1 MRKAI
6 FLLMTALALTS
17 EFAYSQN
24 SIKRP
29 DTYNYNRGL
38 EELRNENYDDALIY
52 LNKEVENDPKNGYAY
67 SWIAMIRHTQEEYGR
82 ALTSADL
89 ALKNL
94 PKKDSEFI
102 AATYNI
108 RAGVYLALEDTIKTL
123 NDYASA
129 IKACPTDDNAYE
141 KRAQIYY
148 EQKNYE
154 LADNDYKQIIKLDQ
168 GGVMGYMG
176 IGRNRNAQK
185 QWDEAIEQFNFVANM
200 YNDYSSAYSFRA
212 EAYIGKE
219 KWAEA
224 TDDIIKALSINGD
237 NKAFA
242 LMQDLKE
249 PAFGMLKAKM
259 KIQGTKNPNNAY
271 WPYCIGVMHEHNEE
285 YEKAIPFYEEAQRKD
300 ADDMNLRRIAQCYYE
315 MGDYDK
321 ALRNIN
327 QAIEL
332 DSTKVQYIP
341 FKANV
346 LYEMGNAK
354 EAIAEWDKHQA
365 LYPDYGFGYYRRGWF
380 KSLSGDEDGAIEDF
394 TLSVTLDPEY
404 SYSYVSRG
412 DVYSRQGKTE
422 LAKADFLKVIE
433 IENTPEKYECLHY
446 AYQGLGETE
455 KAIAAID
462 TIIARDED
470 KKGNYYDASCLY
482 SRMKNKEKALEYLE
496 KCLQMGYNRFAHI
509 RIDHDMDFLR
519 DMPEFKALIEKYE
532 SETKSKFSQSSDE
545 KTGSEKIT
553 TEVPFTKEN
562 GICNVKCKIND
573 LPLYFVFDTGASTV
587 SLSMVETTF
596 MMKNGYL
603 DKKDVVGS
611 QYFLDANGNVSE
623 GTTINIRKV
632 DFGGLE
638 LENVRAS
645 VVRNQK
651 APLLLGQSILS
662 RLGKIE
668 IDNSNHILKITQ
680 TVK

>member
-1 MRKAI
+1 MRLVLFIIA
-6 FLLMTALALTS
+6 FECVSLSVNA
-17 EFAYSQN
+17 QN
-24 SIKRP
+24 SNKRP

-38 EELRNENYDDALIY
+38 EELRKENYEEALTY
-52 LNKEVENDPKNGYAY
+52 LNKEVESDPKNGYAY

-82 ALTSADL
+82 ALTSVDL
-89 ALKNL
+89 ALKYL
-94 PKKDSEFI
+94 PKKDGEFVS
-102 AATYNI
+102 ATYNI
-108 RAGVYLALEDTIKTL
+108 RAGVYLALEDTVKAL

-129 IKACPTDDNAYE
+129 IKSCPTEENAYE
-141 KRAQIYY
+141 KRAQVYY
-148 EQKNYE
+148 EQGRYD
-154 LADNDYKQIIKLDQ
+154 LADTDYKQLIKLNQ

-185 QWDEAIEQFNFVANM
+185 RWDEAIEQFNLVANM
-200 YNDYSSAYSFRA
+200 YNDYSSVYAFRA
-212 EAYIGKE
+212 ESYIGKE

-224 TDDIIKALSINGD
+224 TDDIIKALSLAGD

-242 LMQDLKE
+242 MMQALKE

-259 KIQGTKNPNNAY
+259 KIQSAKSPNNAY

-285 YEKAIPFYEEAQRKD
+285 YEKAIPFYEEAHHKD

-315 MGDYDK
+315 LGNYDK
-321 ALRNIN
+321 ALIYIN

-346 LYEMGNAK
+346 LYEMGNPK
-354 EAIAEWDKHQA
+354 EAIAEWDKHQV
-365 LYPDYGFGYYRRGWF
+365 LYPEYGFGYYRRGWF
-380 KSLSGDEDGAIEDF
+380 KSLSGDDDGAIEDF
-394 TLSVTLDPEY
+394 TMSITLDPEY

-412 DVYSRQGKTE
+412 DVYARQGKLD
-422 LAKADFLKVIE
+422 LAKADYQKVVE
-433 IENTPEKYECLHY
+433 IENSPEKYDCLHY
-446 AYQGLGETE
+446 AYHGLGEND

-470 KKGNYYDASCLY
+470 KKGNYYDAACLY
-482 SRMKNKEKALEYLE
+482 SRMQNKEKALEYLE
-496 KCLQMGYNRFAHI
+496 KCLEMGYNRFHHI
-509 RIDHDMDFLR
+509 RLDHDMDFIR
-519 DMPEFKALIEKYE
+519 NTEEFNRLLDKYE
-532 SETKSKFSQSSDE
+532 SRTKASGSSLHVSKTKGE
-545 KTGSEKIT
+545 EVISEI
-553 TEVPFTKEN
+553 PFTKEN

-587 SLSMVETTF
+587 SLSMVEATF

-611 QYFLDANGNVSE
+611 QYFQDANGNVSE
-623 GTTINIRKV
+623 GTIINIRQV
-632 DFGGLE
+632 NFGELK

-651 APLLLGQSILS
+651 APLLLGQSVLS

-668 IDNSNHILKITQ
+668 IDNGNHLIKITH
-680 TVK
+680 TK

>member
-1 MRKAI
+1 MKQLVI
-6 FLLMTALALTS
+6 LLISMLSLAA
-17 EFAYSQN
+17 FAQDKN
-24 SIKRP
+24 NRP
-29 DTYNYNRGL
+29 SSYNYQRGVEAIQNKNMDEAL
-38 EELRNENYDDALIY
+38 EY
-52 LNKEVENDPKNGYAY
+52 LNKEIEDNPKNGYAY
-67 SWIAMIRHTQEEYGR
+67 SWIAMVRAQQKEYGR

-89 ALKNL
+89 SIKYL
-94 PKKDSEFI
+94 PKKDAEYLYF
-102 AATYNI
+102 AYET
-108 RAGVYLALEDTIKTL
+108 RALVYAELEDTIKAL
-123 NDYASA
+123 ADYTAA
-129 IKACPTDDNAYE
+129 IKIMPDKDDAYE

-148 EQKNYE
+148 EQEKYD
-154 LADNDYKQIIKLDQ
+154 LADVDYKKLISLDR

-185 QWDEAIEQFNFVANM
+185 RWDEAIEQFNYVANL
-200 YNDYSSAYSFRA
+200 YNDYASVYSFRA
-212 EAYIGKE
+212 ESYIGKE

-224 TDDIIKALSINGD
+224 TDDIVKALSISGD

-249 PAFGMLKAKM
+249 PAFSMLKAKM
-259 KIQGTKNPNNAY
+259 KIQSTKNPNNAY
-271 WPYCIGVMHEHNEE
+271 WPYCIGVMHENNDEF
-285 YEKAIPFYEEAQRKD
+285 EKAIPFYEEAQRKD

-315 MGDYDK
+315 MGDYDN
-321 ALRNIN
+321 ALKNIN
-327 QAIEL
+327 QAIDL

-354 EAIAEWDKHQA
+354 EAIEEWDKHQL
-365 LYPDYGFGYYRRGWF
+365 LYPEYGFGYYRRGWF

-394 TLSVTLDPEY
+394 TMSVTLDPDY

-412 DVYSRQGKTE
+412 DVYARQGKTE

-433 IENTPEKYECLHY
+433 IENTPEKYECIHY

-462 TIIARDED
+462 TIIARDSD

-482 SRMKNKEKALEYLE
+482 SRMKNKDKALEYLE
-496 KCLQMGYNRFAHI
+496 KSLEMGYNRFAHI
-509 RIDHDMDFLR
+509 RVDHDMDFLR
-519 DMPEFKALIEKYE
+519 DMPEFKSLIEKYE
-532 SETKSKFSQSSDE
+532 NATKQKFSKSSE
-545 KTGSEKIT
+545 NINGGEQIT
-553 TEVPFTKEN
+553 TEIPFTKEN

-587 SLSMVETTF
+587 SLSMVEATF

-603 DKKDVVGS
+603 DKKDVIGS

-623 GTTINIRKV
+623 GTTINIGRV
-632 DFGGLE
+632 DFGGLK

-651 APLLLGQSILS
+651 APLLLGQSVLG

-668 IDNSNHILKITQ
+668 IDNEKRVLKITN
-680 TVK
+680 K

>member
-1 MRKAI
+1 MRQLFI
-6 FLLMTALALTS
+6 ILVSMLSLVALA
-17 EFAYSQN
+17 QDKN
-24 SIKRP
+24 SRP
-29 DTYNYNRGL
+29 SSYNYQRGVEAIQNKNLDEAL
-38 EELRNENYDDALIY
+38 EY
-52 LNKEVENDPKNGYAY
+52 LNKEVDDNPKNGYAY
-67 SWIAMIRHTQEEYGR
+67 SWIAMVRAQQNEYGR

-89 ALKNL
+89 AIKNL
-94 PKKDSEFI
+94 PKKDAEYLYF
-102 AATYNI
+102 AYET
-108 RAGVYLALEDTIKTL
+108 RALVYAELQDTVKALA
-123 NDYASA
+123 DYTTA
-129 IKACPTDDNAYE
+129 IKVMPEKDDAYE

-148 EQKNYE
+148 EQEKYD
-154 LADNDYKQIIKLDQ
+154 LADADYRKLISLDR

-185 QWDEAIEQFNFVANM
+185 RWDEAIEQFNYVANL
-200 YNDYSSAYSFRA
+200 YNDYASVYSFRA
-212 EAYIGKE
+212 EAYMGKE

-224 TDDIIKALSINGD
+224 TDDIVKALSISGD

-242 LMQDLKE
+242 LMQELKE
-249 PAFGMLKAKM
+249 PAFSMLKAKM

-271 WPYCIGVMHEHNEE
+271 WPYCIGVMHENSEE

-321 ALRNIN
+321 ALKSIN
-327 QAIEL
+327 QAIDL

-354 EAIAEWDKHQA
+354 DAIAEWDKHQQ
-365 LYPDYGFGYYRRGWF
+365 LYPEYGFGYYRRGWF
-380 KSLSGDEDGAIEDF
+380 KSLSGDEEGAIEDF
-394 TLSVTLDPEY
+394 TMSVTLDPDY

-412 DVYSRQGKTE
+412 DVYARQGKTE

-433 IENTPEKYECLHY
+433 IEDSPEKYECLHY
-446 AYQGLGETE
+446 AYQGLGETD
-455 KAIAAID
+455 KAIEAID
-462 TIIARDED
+462 TIIARDSD

-482 SRMKNKEKALEYLE
+482 SRMKNKDKALEYLE
-496 KCLQMGYNRFAHI
+496 KCLEMGYNRFAHI
-509 RIDHDMDFLR
+509 RVDHDMDFLR
-519 DMPEFKALIEKYE
+519 DTPEFKALIEKYE
-532 SETKSKFSQSSDE
+532 SAARLKFSHSSE
-545 KTGSEKIT
+545 NTTVGEQVT

-587 SLSMVETTF
+587 SLSMVEATF

-603 DKKDVVGS
+603 DKKDVIGS

-623 GTTINIRKV
+623 GTTLNINRV
-632 DFGGLE
+632 DFGGLK

-651 APLLLGQSILS
+651 APLLLGQSVLG

-668 IDNSNHILKITQ
+668 IDNEKRVLKITN
-680 TVK
+680 K

>member
-1 MRKAI
+1 MRQLFI
-6 FLLMTALALTS
+6 IIISMLSLVALA
-17 EFAYSQN
+17 QDKNNRPN
-24 SIKRP
+24 S
-29 DTYNYNRGL
+29 YNYQRGVEAIQNKNMEEAL
-38 EELRNENYDDALIY
+38 EY
-52 LNKEVENDPKNGYAY
+52 LNKEIEDNPKNGYAY
-67 SWIAMIRHTQEEYGR
+67 SWIAMVRAQQNEYGR

-89 ALKNL
+89 AIKNL
-94 PKKDSEFI
+94 PKKDAEYLYF
-102 AATYNI
+102 AYET
-108 RAGVYLALEDTIKTL
+108 RALVYAELQDTVKALA
-123 NDYASA
+123 DYTTA
-129 IKACPTDDNAYE
+129 IKVMPEKDDAYE

-148 EQKNYE
+148 EQEKYD
-154 LADNDYKQIIKLDQ
+154 LADADYRKLISLDR

-185 QWDEAIEQFNFVANM
+185 RWDEAIEQFNYVANL
-200 YNDYSSAYSFRA
+200 YNDYASVYSFRA
-212 EAYIGKE
+212 EAYMGKE

-224 TDDIIKALSINGD
+224 TDDIVKALSISGD

-242 LMQDLKE
+242 LMQELKE
-249 PAFGMLKAKM
+249 PAFSMLKAKM

-271 WPYCIGVMHEHNEE
+271 WPYCIGVMHENSEE

-321 ALRNIN
+321 ALKSIN
-327 QAIEL
+327 QAIDL

-346 LYEMGNAK
+346 LYEMGNAND
-354 EAIAEWDKHQA
+354 AIAEWDKHQQ
-365 LYPDYGFGYYRRGWF
+365 LYPEYGFGYYRRGWF
-380 KSLSGDEDGAIEDF
+380 KSLSGDEEGAIEDF
-394 TLSVTLDPEY
+394 TMSVTLDPDY

-412 DVYSRQGKTE
+412 DVYARQGKTE

-433 IENTPEKYECLHY
+433 IEDSPEKYECLHY
-446 AYQGLGETE
+446 AYQGLGETD

-462 TIIARDED
+462 TIIARDSD

-482 SRMKNKEKALEYLE
+482 SRMKNKDKALEYLE
-496 KCLQMGYNRFAHI
+496 KCLEMGYNRFAHI
-509 RIDHDMDFLR
+509 RVDHDMDFLR
-519 DMPEFKALIEKYE
+519 DTPEFKALIEKYE
-532 SETKSKFSQSSDE
+532 SAARLKFSHSLENTTVGEQV
-545 KTGSEKIT
+545 T

-587 SLSMVETTF
+587 SLSMVEATF

-603 DKKDVVGS
+603 DKKDVIGS

-623 GTTINIRKV
+623 GTTLNINRV
-632 DFGGLE
+632 DFGGLK

-651 APLLLGQSILS
+651 APLLLGQSVLG

-668 IDNSNHILKITQ
+668 IDNEKRVLKITN
-680 TVK
+680 K

>member
-1 MRKAI
+1 
-6 FLLMTALALTS
+6 
-17 EFAYSQN
+17 
-24 SIKRP
+24 
-29 DTYNYNRGL
+29 
-38 EELRNENYDDALIY
+38 
-52 LNKEVENDPKNGYAY
+52 
-67 SWIAMIRHTQEEYGR
+67 
-82 ALTSADL
+82 
-89 ALKNL
+89 
-94 PKKDSEFI
+94 
-102 AATYNI
+102 
-108 RAGVYLALEDTIKTL
+108 
-123 NDYASA
+123 
-129 IKACPTDDNAYE
+129 
-141 KRAQIYY
+141 
-148 EQKNYE
+148 
-154 LADNDYKQIIKLDQ
+154 
-168 GGVMGYMG
+168 
-176 IGRNRNAQK
+176 
-185 QWDEAIEQFNFVANM
+185 
-200 YNDYSSAYSFRA
+200 
-212 EAYIGKE
+212 
-219 KWAEA
+219 
-224 TDDIIKALSINGD
+224 
-237 NKAFA
+237 
-242 LMQDLKE
+242 
-249 PAFGMLKAKM
+249 
-259 KIQGTKNPNNAY
+259 
-271 WPYCIGVMHEHNEE
+271 
-285 YEKAIPFYEEAQRKD
+285 
-300 ADDMNLRRIAQCYYE
+300 MNLRRIAQCYYE

-365 LYPDYGFGYYRRGWF
+365 LYPDYEFGYYRRGWF

-433 IENTPEKYECLHY
+433 IEDTPEKYECLHY

-519 DMPEFKALIEKYE
+519 DMLEFKALIEKYE

-587 SLSMVETTF
+587 SLSMVEATF

>member
-1 MRKAI
+1 MRRYI
-6 FLLMTALALTS
+6 TLSLMLISSIMT
-17 EFAYSQN
+17 FAQN
-24 SIKRP
+24 NVKRP

-38 EELRNENYDDALIY
+38 EELRNENYEEALNY
-52 LNKEVENDPKNGYAY
+52 LNKEVESDPKNGYAY
-67 SWIAMIRHTQEEYGR
+67 SWIAMIRHSQEEYGR
-82 ALTSADL
+82 ALTSVDL

-94 PKKDSEFI
+94 PKKDGEFI

-108 RAGVYLALEDTIKTL
+108 RAGVYLALEDTIKAL
-123 NDYASA
+123 NDYAAA
-129 IKACPTDDNAYE
+129 IKACPTEDNAYE

-148 EQKNYE
+148 EQEKYD
-154 LADNDYKQIIKLDQ
+154 LADADYRQLIKLDQ

-185 QWDEAIEQFNFVANM
+185 KWDEAIEQFNYVANM
-200 YNDYSSAYSFRA
+200 YNDYSSAFSFRA

-259 KIQGTKNPNNAY
+259 KIQGTKTPNNAY

-315 MGDYDK
+315 MGDYDS

-327 QAIEL
+327 LAIEL

-354 EAIAEWDKHQA
+354 DAIAEWDKHQA

-380 KSLSGDEDGAIEDF
+380 KSLSGDEEGAIEDF
-394 TLSVTLDPEY
+394 TMSVTLDPEY

-412 DVYSRQGKTE
+412 DVYSRLGKTE

-433 IENTPEKYECLHY
+433 IEDSPEKYECLHY
-446 AYQGLGETE
+446 AFQGLGETE

-462 TIIARDED
+462 TIIARNED

-496 KCLQMGYNRFAHI
+496 KCLEMGYNRFAHI
-509 RIDHDMDFLR
+509 HRDHDMDFLR
-519 DMPEFKALIEKYE
+519 ETPEFKSLLEKYE
-532 SETKSKFSQSSDE
+532 ASAISKFSQTSDNKVSGE
-545 KTGSEKIT
+545 EVT

-587 SLSMVETTF
+587 SLSMVEATF

-623 GTTINIRKV
+623 GTTINIRQV
-632 DFGGLE
+632 DFGGLK

-651 APLLLGQSILS
+651 APLLLGQSVLS

-668 IDNSNHILKITQ
+668 IDNTNHNLKITHA
-680 TVK
+680 VNK

>member
-1 MRKAI
+1 
-6 FLLMTALALTS
+6 MTALVLTS

-102 AATYNI
+102 AATYNN
-108 RAGVYLALEDTIKTL
+108 RAGVYLALEDTIKAL

-154 LADNDYKQIIKLDQ
+154 LADNDYKQIIRLDQ

-242 LMQDLKE
+242 LMQDIKE

-285 YEKAIPFYEEAQRKD
+285 YEMYQRVVYCKKRTRYFENIIDETTSKDLLKTVREKSHVFKKIQNIENEEYMMSK
-300 ADDMNLRRIAQCYYE
+300 I
-315 MGDYDK
+315 
-321 ALRNIN
+321 
-327 QAIEL
+327 L
-332 DSTKVQYIP
+332 DSSKYIS
-341 FKANV
+341 NT
-346 LYEMGNAK
+346 
-354 EAIAEWDKHQA
+354 IAD
-365 LYPDYGFGYYRRGWF
+365 
-380 KSLSGDEDGAIEDF
+380 IEDKSIF
-394 TLSVTLDPEY
+394 EIINETNKEIDELKKTFPNMNTKDIK
-404 SYSYVSRG
+404 YVSNIYRNH
-412 DVYSRQGKTE
+412 SSGKINMIE
-422 LAKADFLKVIE
+422 RDKKMADFR
-433 IENTPEKYECLHY
+433 KY
-446 AYQGLGETE
+446 
-455 KAIAAID
+455 
-462 TIIARDED
+462 
-470 KKGNYYDASCLY
+470 
-482 SRMKNKEKALEYLE
+482 
-496 KCLQMGYNRFAHI
+496 F
-509 RIDHDMDFLR
+509 
-519 DMPEFKALIEKYE
+519 
-532 SETKSKFSQSSDE
+532 
-545 KTGSEKIT
+545 
-553 TEVPFTKEN
+553 
-562 GICNVKCKIND
+562 
-573 LPLYFVFDTGASTV
+573 
-587 SLSMVETTF
+587 
-596 MMKNGYL
+596 
-603 DKKDVVGS
+603 
-611 QYFLDANGNVSE
+611 
-623 GTTINIRKV
+623 
-632 DFGGLE
+632 
-638 LENVRAS
+638 
-645 VVRNQK
+645 
-651 APLLLGQSILS
+651 
-662 RLGKIE
+662 
-668 IDNSNHILKITQ
+668 
-680 TVK
+680 

>member
-1 MRKAI
+1 MRKVI
-6 FLLMTALALTS
+6 FLLMTTLVLTS
-17 EFAYSQN
+17 DFAFSQN

-29 DTYNYNRGL
+29 DTYNYNRGV

-52 LNKEVENDPKNGYAY
+52 FNKEIENNPKNGYAFT
-67 SWIAMIRHTQEEYGR
+67 WIAMIRHTQEEYGR
-82 ALTSADL
+82 ALTSVDL

-94 PKKDSEFI
+94 PKKDSELI
-102 AATYNI
+102 AVTYNI
-108 RAGVYLALEDTIKTL
+108 RAGVYLALEDTIKAL
-123 NDYASA
+123 NDYTSA
-129 IKACPTDDNAYE
+129 IKVCPSDESSYE

-148 EQKNYE
+148 EQKNYD
-154 LADNDYKQIIKLDQ
+154 LADNDYKQLIKLDQ

-185 QWDEAIEQFNFVANM
+185 LWDEAIEQFNFVANM
-200 YNDYSSAYSFRA
+200 YNDYSSVYSFRA

-237 NKAFA
+237 DKAFV

-249 PAFGMLKAKM
+249 PAFGMLKTKM

-271 WPYCIGVMHEHNEE
+271 WPYCIGVMHEHKEE
-285 YEKAIPFYEEAQRKD
+285 YKKAIPFYEESHRKD
-300 ADDMNLRRIAQCYYE
+300 AHDMNLRRIAQCYYE
-315 MGDYDK
+315 MGDYEN
-321 ALRNIN
+321 ALCNIN

-332 DSTKVQYIP
+332 DSTKAQFIP
-341 FKANV
+341 FKADV
-346 LYEMGNAK
+346 LYEMGNTK

-394 TLSVTLDPEY
+394 TMSVTLDPEY

-412 DVYSRQGKTE
+412 DIYSRQGKVE
-422 LAKADFLKVIE
+422 LAKADYLKVVE

-462 TIIARDED
+462 TIIANDDD

-496 KCLQMGYNRFAHI
+496 KSLKMGYNRFSHI

-519 DMPEFKALIEKYE
+519 DLPEFKVLLEKYE
-532 SETKSKFSQSSDE
+532 SETKAKFSHPSDK
-545 KTGSEKIT
+545 KTVGVKIT

-587 SLSMVETTF
+587 SLSMVEATF

-623 GTTINIRKV
+623 GTLINIRKV
-632 DFGGLE
+632 DFGGLK
-638 LENVRAS
+638 LENVHAS

-662 RLGKIE
+662 RLGRIE